1 MAWKPKT
8 IFGKIIKGAVVAGGS
23 VLGLATGIGGI
34 KGIVGGVG
42 ALKGASK
49 GIGGLVK
56 VVDKVKEGAVNL
68 VTGTTKDERAQVNE
82 VKKATKAATDK
93 LEQVQRLIDAGA
105 TPEQA
110 RATVGLSPVELS
122 EISGEPIKQA
132 GMFDFLQNKNVLYIV
147 GGLAALYFLP
157 KLLKGK

>member
-34 KGIVGGVG
+34 KGVVSGIG
-42 ALKGASK
+42 ALKGASQ
-49 GIGGLVK
+49 GLGGLVK
-56 VVDKVKEGAVNL
+56 VVDKVKEGAANL
-68 VTGTTKDERAQVNE
+68 VTGTTKEERAQVNE

-93 LEQVQRLIDAGA
+93 LEQVQRLIDARA

-110 RATVGLSPVELS
+110 RATVGLSNTELS
-122 EISGEPIKQA
+122 EISGEPIKA
-132 GMFDFLQNKNVLYIV
+132 GMFDFMSNPVVKW
-147 GGLAALYFLP
+147 GGIALGVYLLAKAL
-157 KLLKGK
+157 KVIK